1 MFLITNTLLS
11 IVQKL
16 SINPYNAPLKIVEFE
31 HRALTHCAKSN
42 YLNVLLDAVNFNP
55 LI

>member
-1 MFLITNTLLS
+1 MFLITNTLLRV
-11 IVQKL
+11 VQKL
-16 SINPYNAPLKIVEFE
+16 SVNLYNVPLKIVKFE

-42 YLNVLLDAVNFNP
+42 YLNVLLDMVNSNP